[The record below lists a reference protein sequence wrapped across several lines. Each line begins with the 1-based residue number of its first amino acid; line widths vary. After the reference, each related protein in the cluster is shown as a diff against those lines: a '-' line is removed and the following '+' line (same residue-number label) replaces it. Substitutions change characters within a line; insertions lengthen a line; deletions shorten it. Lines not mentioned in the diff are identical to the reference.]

1 MTIGIRRI
9 NLFSALYILVMAGQC
24 LGFSQT
30 SRHLL
35 FGQRRVACTRKPRS
49 RAQVV
54 CSGYNEY
61 MMPQTDLERISPA
74 EILQRLREERKTKR
88 LPFQEWADRLAPRGD
103 MEEFRLNWVGNVDR
117 HQRQL
122 FWKLITMLCHKLA
135 FPLRVARMVHDAIMA
150 VQRSWSMGV
159 EYTKTTLAP
168 ALRLT
173 AIKSWQILSRL
184 SRYAVIELQSLLRVC
199 LGFTIHVSCQ
209 LVESLSSSLGR
220 TSPKLPNFVQTIFF
234 ILAMPRNTQDN
245 VVKLSGRVPR
255 IQTPLTRVDE
265 SHNDN
270 NAIEINLKQ
279 EKGWIEAKGLPK
291 LMKVWDVLSSTSII
305 I

>member
-245 VVKLSGRVPR
+245 G
-255 IQTPLTRVDE
+255 
-265 SHNDN
+265 
-270 NAIEINLKQ
+270 AI
-279 EKGWIEAKGLPK
+279 
-291 LMKVWDVLSSTSII
+291 VL
-305 I
+305 